1 MKCVVVKENKFMKR
15 IFDKDIPNEN
25 IYCYNSKIL
34 KNMKNKSAQNLA
46 YLRHKKTPRTP
57 QEIAKMSKAGVEA
70 RKKKR
75 EQSK

>member
-34 KNMKNKSAQNLA
+34 KNMKNPHAQEKL
-46 YLRHKKTPRTP
+46 K
-57 QEIAKMSKAGVEA
+57 
-70 RKKKR
+70 
-75 EQSK
+75 